1 MIKYP
6 EEIKQDEMLKNLERL
21 ETKLKR
27 REREIKIMKE
37 KGEDVKEKE
46 ENCD

>member
-37 KGEDVKEKE
+37 KGGDVKEKE
-46 ENCD
+46 EDCD